1 MFNKLEYLTY
11 NTIGIY
17 MIIVLIGVLMLLI
30 LSSTILISKVQIG
43 SIEVEILL
51 TGLCM
56 IVVWLIIS
64 PSLIY
69 ILDLDLIIIPSIIIH
84 ALGVQWFWNFH
95 SDINGYKV
103 ILDQIITS
111 LGSFSSNT
119 SSISHSYLS
128 FFNSSFLIPSFSLF
142 KFLIYSFDV
151 IHSFGIYSF
160 GIKYDAIPGRFHFT
174 NSLRSSLV
182 GSFKGFCYELCGRSH
197 SSMLLEVRVL

>member
-1 MFNKLEYLTY
+1 
-11 NTIGIY
+11 
-17 MIIVLIGVLMLLI
+17 MLLI
-30 LSSTILISKVQIG
+30 LSSTIIISKVQIG

-69 ILDLDLIIIPSIIIH
+69 LLDLDLIIIPSIIIH

-95 SDINGYKV
+95 SEINGYKV

-111 LGSFSSNT
+111 LGSTEVSST
-119 SSISHSYLS
+119 TQSYLS
-128 FFNSSFLIPSFSLF
+128 FFNSSFLIPSYSLF
-142 KFLIYSFDV
+142 KFLVYSFDV
-151 IHSFGIYSF
+151 IHSFGVYSL
-160 GIKYDAIPGRFHFT
+160 GVKYDAIPGRFHLT
-174 NSLRSSLV
+174 NSLRSNFI

-197 SSMLLEVRVL
+197 TSMLLEVRIL

>member
-17 MIIVLIGVLMLLI
+17 MIIVWIGVLMLLI
-30 LSSTILISKVQIG
+30 LSTSLLITKVQIG
-43 SIEVEILL
+43 SIEVEIVL
-51 TGLCM
+51 TALCM

-95 SDINGYKV
+95 SEFFGFKV

-111 LGSFSSNT
+111 LGSLDLA
-119 SSISHSYLS
+119 SSIHSYLS
-128 FFNSSFLIPSFSLF
+128 FFNSSFLIPSCSLF

-151 IHSFGIYSF
+151 IHSFGIYAL
-160 GIKYDAIPGRFHFT
+160 GIKYDAIPGRFHFS
-174 NSLRSSLV
+174 NALRSFVV

-197 SSMLLEVRVL
+197 SSMLIEVRVL